1 MIHIYNDFNA
11 SGRML
16 DNMIIDNLDLLD
28 FSINNLGDAEL
39 SNETFLPH
47 EILQLCNN
55 IEMKKNC
62 NRNKNLA
69 DSRKMTKCVGHR
81 DFSQM
86 LDNQAL
92 VQASNT

>member
-16 DNMIIDNLDLLD
+16 DSMISDNLDLLD

-47 EILQLCNN
+47 EILQL
-55 IEMKKNC
+55 
-62 NRNKNLA
+62 
-69 DSRKMTKCVGHR
+69 
-81 DFSQM
+81 
-86 LDNQAL
+86 
-92 VQASNT
+92 